1 MEKWQKEYAVYIG
14 DKTIC
19 IMRVDGGSFAAN
31 AYRESDEA
39 FRRILG
45 SSFPGL
51 FGDTGEYANAG
62 RSNIRRCESEEEF
75 NKLYSESCDIFKEFD
90 KLYDKLNNNWDIKLM
105 TWEIVKPNLLELRK
119 EYEDMPIDE
128 FVKTIIK
135 YVSK

>member
-14 DKTIC
+14 GKTIC

-39 FRRILG
+39 FHQILG
-45 SSFPGL
+45 SNFPGL

-62 RSNIRRCESEEEF
+62 KSNIRRCESEEEF

-105 TWEIVKPNLLELRK
+105 SWEMIKPNLLELRK
-119 EYEDMPIDE
+119 EYEELPMEKFIE
-128 FVKTIIK
+128 TVIT

>member
-1 MEKWQKEYAVYIG
+1 
-14 DKTIC
+14 
-19 IMRVDGGSFAAN
+19 MRVDGGSFAAN

-39 FRRILG
+39 FRRIMG

-62 RSNIRRCESEEEF
+62 KSNIRRCESEEEF
-75 NKLYSESCDIFKEFD
+75 NKLYSESCDTFKTFD

-105 TWEIVKPNLLELRK
+105 TWEMIKPNLLELRK
-119 EYEDMPIDE
+119 EYEDVSDDE
-128 FVKTIIK
+128 FVRIIIN

>member
-1 MEKWQKEYAVYIG
+1 MQKWQKEYAVYTS

-19 IMRVDGGSFAAN
+19 IMRVDGGSFAAD

-39 FRRILG
+39 FRRIMG

-90 KLYDKLNNNWDIKLM
+90 KLYDKLNGNWDIKLM
-105 TWEIVKPNLLELRK
+105 SWEMIKPNLLELRK
-119 EYEDMPIDE
+119 EYEELPMEKFIE
-128 FVKTIIK
+128 TVIN

>member
-1 MEKWQKEYAVYIG
+1 MEKWQKEYAVYIS
-14 DKTIC
+14 DKTTC
-19 IMRVDGGSFAAN
+19 IMRVDGGSFAAD
-31 AYRESDEA
+31 AYRQSDEA
-39 FRRILG
+39 FRQILG

-62 RSNIRRCESEEEF
+62 KSNIRRCESEEEF

-105 TWEIVKPNLLELRK
+105 SWEMIKPNLLELRK
-119 EYEDMPIDE
+119 EYEELPMEKFIE
-128 FVKTIIK
+128 TVIN

>member
-1 MEKWQKEYAVYIG
+1 MEKWQKEYAVYTS

-19 IMRVDGGSFAAN
+19 IMRVDGCSFAAN

-39 FRRILG
+39 FRRVLG

-62 RSNIRRCESEEEF
+62 KSNIRRCESEEEF

-90 KLYDKLNNNWDIKLM
+90 KLYDKLNNNLDIKLM
-105 TWEIVKPNLLELRK
+105 SWEMVKPNLLELRK
-119 EYEDMPIDE
+119 EYEELPMEKFIE
-128 FVKTIIK
+128 IVIN

>member
-1 MEKWQKEYAVYIG
+1 MEKWQKEYAVYIS
-14 DKTIC
+14 DKTTC

-39 FRRILG
+39 FRRVLG

-62 RSNIRRCESEEEF
+62 KSNIRRCESEEEF

-90 KLYDKLNNNWDIKLM
+90 KLYDKFNNNWSINLISWEMIK
-105 TWEIVKPNLLELRK
+105 PHLLELRK

-128 FVKTIIK
+128 FVQIIIN

>member
-1 MEKWQKEYAVYIG
+1 MEKWQKEYAVYIS
-14 DKTIC
+14 DKTTC
-19 IMRVDGGSFAAN
+19 IMRVDGGSFAAD

-39 FRRILG
+39 FRRIMG

-62 RSNIRRCESEEEF
+62 KSNIRRCESEEEF

-105 TWEIVKPNLLELRK
+105 TWEMIKPILLELHK
-119 EYEDMPIDE
+119 KYEELPMEKFIE
-128 FVKTIIK
+128 TVIN

>member
-1 MEKWQKEYAVYIG
+1 
-14 DKTIC
+14 
-19 IMRVDGGSFAAN
+19 MRVDGGSFAVN

-39 FRRILG
+39 FHRIIG
-45 SSFPGL
+45 SSFLGL

-62 RSNIRRCESEEEF
+62 KSNIRRCESEEEF

-90 KLYDKLNNNWDIKLM
+90 KLYDKLNNNWDINFM
-105 TWEIVKPNLLELRK
+105 TWEMIKPQLLELRK

-128 FVKTIIK
+128 FIQTIIN